1 MVMTITDILNQWQ
14 QYGVFSY
21 LFPFLIIFAVVFA
34 ILQKSKILGDPATS
48 KNVTAINAV
57 VAIAVG
63 FLSLLN
69 DSVSTFF
76 ATLFPKFGIALA
88 VFLVLLILLGFMN
101 KQGEASWV
109 GWVLG
114 IGVLIW
120 AWSQWEDVFSTSFD
134 IKQFFQD
141 YFWGIILIVG
151 LGGLIYWI
159 VKGEQSVA
167 PSSPKK
173 EG

>member
-34 ILQKSKILGDPATS
+34 ILQKSQILGDHTKS

-57 VAIAVG
+57 VAIAIG

-69 DSVSTFF
+69 DYVSTFF
-76 ATLFPKFGIALA
+76 ATIFPRFGIAI
-88 VFLVLLILLGFMN
+88 VIFLVLLILIGFLGKGKTDGM
-101 KQGEASWV
+101 GWV

-120 AWSQWEDVFSTSFD
+120 AWSEWGNVFSAGFD
-134 IKQFFQD
+134 VYQFFQD
-141 YFWGIILIVG
+141 YFWGIILLLG
-151 LGGLIYWI
+151 LGGLVYWI
-159 VKGEQSVA
+159 VKGESA
-167 PSSPKK
+167 PTAPTK
-173 EG
+173 G